1 MFVVQKNLSLS
12 PYLNLKI
19 CTMYKGQKRQ
29 AVQATY
35 AIHKGR
41 IPREPLTTGEFGDLR
56 NWAIYFLM
64 SLLFFNLG
72 CLLPLSCLF
81 QEELLLPFQLNPEAV
96 KVAEDASSSVGF
108 LILIRNITL
117 KVPTGTNIP
126 YSFSIKQ
133 TLPSSAFLK

>member
-1 MFVVQKNLSLS
+1 
-12 PYLNLKI
+12 
-19 CTMYKGQKRQ
+19 
-29 AVQATY
+29 
-35 AIHKGR
+35 
-41 IPREPLTTGEFGDLR
+41 
-56 NWAIYFLM
+56 M

-108 LILIRNITL
+108 LILTQNIIL
-117 KVPTGTNIP
+117 KVPTGTSIQ

-133 TLPSSAFLK
+133 TFSSSAFLK